1 MVMEEGSRR
10 RLYSHLVELLGDED
24 TETLMGYLPPTG
36 WAEMATKRDLDQ
48 LAQTIRGELAVFE
61 ARVEARLDSLK
72 AHLETGLATQE
83 ARLEAHLEA
92 GLARAALDTRSSLR
106 TLFLGL
112 VGLQMSGAALAV
124 AVARAA

>member
-83 ARLEAHLEA
+83 ARLEA